1 MQKKKNVSYGP
12 QVSLTSKETD
22 FGSSLVRQ
30 TKERFLMFKVL
41 MDMVESVALKQ
52 RKVPFRSFHAGYPCT
67 HLTIHRLHFIYDTFY
82 EQLFQM
88 FQLQCMDM

>member
-1 MQKKKNVSYGP
+1 
-12 QVSLTSKETD
+12 
-22 FGSSLVRQ
+22 
-30 TKERFLMFKVL
+30 

-82 EQLFQM
+82 EQSFQM
-88 FQLQCMDM
+88 FQLHGHVKEDEKVDETT